1 MAMKIDWAE
10 AARFW
15 WWTFSHMATQW
26 RWYSLY
32 KLRTIGWR
40 NQVNA
45 GPVMLCSNH
54 MSGHDP
60 ALVTGQQY
68 RVVHFVA
75 KKELFTGKKM
85 LKWIIQAY
93 GAFQL
98 DRDKPMAGLKTALK
112 YLKEGKTVLIY
123 PEGTRS
129 TDGEL
134 LPGQLGAGMIAY
146 MSQAR
151 IIPVLVEGTDQIGSD
166 HPDAAKPPFCFVH
179 FGPEIDMSEYRAMP
193 KSKETF
199 QVVADRMIEE
209 LQKLRDVYRSRYKFQ
224 NKPIYD

>member
-15 WWTFSHMATQW
+15 WWIYTHIGIQW
-26 RWYSLY
+26 RWYFLY
-32 KLRTIGWR
+32 NVRTIGWR
-40 NQVNA
+40 NQINA

-54 MSGHDP
+54 MSGYDP
-60 ALVTGQQY
+60 GLVTGQQY

-75 KKELFTGKKM
+75 KKELFTGNK
-85 LKWIIQAY
+85 LFKWLIQSY

-112 YLKEGKTVLIY
+112 YLKEGKSILLY

-129 TDGEL
+129 TNGEL
-134 LPGQLGAGMIAY
+134 LEGQMGAGMMAY
-146 MSQAR
+146 MTKVR
-151 IIPVLVEGTDQIGSD
+151 IVPVLVEGTDQIASD
-166 HPDAAKPPFCFVH
+166 HPNAAKVPFCFVH
-179 FGPEIDMSEYRAMP
+179 FGPEIDMAEYRAMP
-193 KSKETF
+193 KGRETF
-199 QVVADRMIEE
+199 QLIADRMIDE
-209 LQKLRDVYRSRYKFQ
+209 LQKLRDVYRRRYKFK